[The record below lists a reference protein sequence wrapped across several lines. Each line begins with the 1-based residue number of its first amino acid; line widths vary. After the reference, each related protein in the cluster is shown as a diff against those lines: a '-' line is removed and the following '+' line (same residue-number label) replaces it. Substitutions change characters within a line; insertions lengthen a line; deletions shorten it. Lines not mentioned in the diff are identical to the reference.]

1 MSSTFLHRAQW
12 ESLTPIVHF
21 RVTTY
26 KTLWERRHTSCLQNT
41 MIISGHLTADMCPNG
56 KHHVVLVPLNTPT

>member
-12 ESLTPIVHF
+12 ESWTPIVPF

-26 KTLWERRHTSCLQNT
+26 KTLWERRHASCLQNT
-41 MIISGHLTADMCPNG
+41 LIISGLLTADMCPNG
-56 KHHVVLVPLNTPT
+56 KHHVVLVPSDIPT